1 MTDLVKIEF
10 DQIDIEGEM
19 APVAVL
25 LNQSK
30 AGYNLLC
37 VKPQGENGDIYTQGS
52 IYEVVAGFGDDFTDS
67 YGNTYPISYD
77 EAGVIADDGELHR
90 VLINSECESV
100 TSGASTQ
107 FGIIKDENFK

>member
-1 MTDLVKIEF
+1 MELVKNEF
-10 DQIDIEGEM
+10 DQVDIEGEQ

-30 AGYNLLC
+30 SGYNLLC
-37 VKPQGENGDIYTQGS
+37 VKPQGENEEFFTKGS

-67 YGNTYPISYD
+67 YGNTCPIAYD

-90 VLINSECESV
+90 VLINSECSSV

-107 FGIIKDENFK
+107 FGIVDDESFK

>member
-10 DQIDIEGEM
+10 DQVDIEGEI

-37 VKPQGENGDIYTQGS
+37 VKPQGENEDVFTQGS
-52 IYEVVAGFGDDFTDS
+52 IYKVVAGFGDDFTDV
-67 YGNTYPISYD
+67 YGNTCPIAYD
-77 EAGVIADDGELHR
+77 EAGVTADDGELHR
-90 VLINSECESV
+90 VLINSECSSV
-100 TSGASTQ
+100 ATGASTQ
-107 FGIIKDENFK
+107 FGIIDDESFK